1 MFDFVEQISGR
12 PTPAA
17 MPAPTQDKRS
27 KQRQELDRKQRNLQE
42 KDEIEEVENM
52 QFEDNED
59 DYTLARSKVEPDEVS
74 NNT

>member
-1 MFDFVEQISGR
+1 
-12 PTPAA
+12 

-74 NNT
+74 SRYNYNGNKI